1 VLAIRFLL
9 ALLGARET
17 PGFVQFIKGLTQ
29 PFYVPFAGIV
39 TRPAVD
45 GGIADLPAAIA
56 ILAYI
61 VLHLAIRGLLRVIAA
76 RRPLT

>member
-1 VLAIRFLL
+1 MC
-9 ALLGARET
+9 ARAASDT
-17 PGFVQFIKGLTQ
+17 WTNGNVCRPDARLTQ

-39 TRPAVD
+39 SRPEVE

-61 VLHLAIRGLLRVIAA
+61 VLHLAVHGLLRVLAA